1 MLDAPSRSVAVLAVL
16 QTPRTQHAA
25 TLLQDGRVLV
35 TGGAGQQ
42 GLLDSTEFYDPRTN
56 SFSQGPR
63 LKVPRAGHTSTVLED
78 GRVLIAGGAADG
90 SAAEVFDP
98 ATGGSLLIPGKMSD
112 GRRSHSAILLGDGS
126 VFLAGRAHN

>member
-90 SAAEVFDP
+90 SAAE
-98 ATGGSLLIPGKMSD
+98 GGG
-112 GRRSHSAILLGDGS
+112 GRVGRGDIVGGRQG
-126 VFLAGRAHN
+126 LAGGRSEDRRP